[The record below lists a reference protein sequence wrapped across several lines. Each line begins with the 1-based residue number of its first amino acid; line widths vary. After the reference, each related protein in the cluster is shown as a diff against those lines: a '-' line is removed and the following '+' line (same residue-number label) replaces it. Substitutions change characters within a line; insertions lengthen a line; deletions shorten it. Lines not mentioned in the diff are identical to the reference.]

1 VSLDDRAGA
10 ALPGVGRRWP
20 LRVAVGSAAVAVA
33 GLATTGAG
41 GWYYADELLQVRPE
55 PPDYPVEVVAVVG
68 STVTLSG
75 AGAQE
80 PGVVGLEWPG
90 GFARVGPDIDVAGEY
105 VLRSISGYPQLP
117 AVGTNVRVA
126 YYAAPADLH
135 DLSRVAGLDARVIEF
150 DGPLGR
156 YPATYVPADGDR
168 WLIHVHGRG
177 ATRGQAYRLVPA
189 VHRLG
194 LPQLSIAYRNDDGA
208 PEGPHREYGLG
219 WTESEDLAAAIDW
232 ARSQGARDVV
242 LTGYSMG
249 GAIVGNHLRVA
260 GSAGVAGV
268 IYDSPVLSWP
278 DILVYQARLRGVP
291 AFGATVAASVVRAR
305 TGINVW
311 AMDQVAHADR
321 LDVPVLLVHGSA
333 DTTVPV
339 TSSERFAAARPDLV
353 TFLRTEAEHV
363 RSWNLGPSVYEG
375 AVEEFLTGLPALGA
389 DEADDAAVQV

>member
-1 VSLDDRAGA
+1 M
-10 ALPGVGRRWP
+10 
-20 LRVAVGSAAVAVA
+20 GSAAVAVA

-55 PPDYPVEVVAVVG
+55 PPDYPIEVVAVVG

-75 AGAQE
+75 PGAAE
-80 PGVVGLEWPG
+80 PGVVGLQWPG
-90 GFARVGPDIDVAGEY
+90 GFARVGREIDVAGEY
-105 VLRSISGYPQLP
+105 VLRSIQPYPQLP

-126 YYAAPADLH
+126 YYAAPDDLR
-135 DLSRVAGLDARVIEF
+135 DLSRVAGVAARTIEF

-156 YPATYVPADGDR
+156 YPATYLPAGGER
-168 WLIHVHGRG
+168 WLVHVHGRG
-177 ATRGQAYRLVPA
+177 ASRAQAYRLVPA

-194 LPQLSIAYRNDDGA
+194 LPQLSISYRNDDGA

-219 WTESEDLAAAIDW
+219 WTESEDLAAALDW
-232 ARSQGARDVV
+232 AREQGAREFV
-242 LTGYSMG
+242 LAGYSMG

-260 GSAGVAGV
+260 GSDDVAGV
-268 IYDSPVLSWP
+268 VYDSPVLSWL

-311 AMDQVAHADR
+311 AMDQVAHADG
-321 LDVPVLLVHGSA
+321 LDVPVLLFHGSG

-339 TSSERFAAARPDLV
+339 TSSDRFAQARPDLV
-353 TFLRTEAEHV
+353 TFVRTEAEHV
-363 RSWNLGPSVYEG
+363 RNWNLDPAGYE
-375 AVEEFLTGLPALGA
+375 AALTAFLTGPAARARAGERDGGA
-389 DEADDAAVQV
+389 GHAAVAREV

>member
-1 VSLDDRAGA
+1 M
-10 ALPGVGRRWP
+10 
-20 LRVAVGSAAVAVA
+20 
-33 GLATTGAG
+33 
-41 GWYYADELLQVRPE
+41 QVRPE

-105 VLRSISGYPQLP
+105 VLRSISPYPQLP
-117 AVGTNVRVA
+117 AVGTKVRVA
-126 YYAAPADLH
+126 YYAAPADLY
-135 DLSRVAGLDARVIEF
+135 DLSRVAGLDAQVIEF

-260 GSAGVAGV
+260 GSDGVAGV
-268 IYDSPVLSWP
+268 VYDSPVLSWP

-321 LDVPVLLVHGSA
+321 LDLPVLLVHGSA

-339 TSSERFAAARPDLV
+339 TSSERFAEARPDLV

-363 RSWNLGPSVYEG
+363 RSWNLDPSAYED
-375 AVEEFLTGLPALGA
+375 AVERFLTGLPSGTRGDDGA
-389 DEADDAAVQV
+389 RVGTEG

>member
-1 VSLDDRAGA
+1 MTLDDRAA
-10 ALPGVGRRWP
+10 TLGRRWP

-55 PPDYPVEVVAVVG
+55 PPDYPIEVVAVVG

-75 AGAQE
+75 PGADE
-80 PGVVGLEWPG
+80 PGVVGLQWPG
-90 GFARVGPDIDVAGEY
+90 GFARVGPDIDLTGEY
-105 VLRSISGYPQLP
+105 VLRSIQPYPQLP
-117 AVGTNVRVA
+117 AVGANVRVA
-126 YYAAPADLH
+126 YYAAPDDLR
-135 DLSRVAGLDARVIEF
+135 DLSRVAGVAARAVEY
-150 DGPLGR
+150 DGPLGS
-156 YPATYVPADGDR
+156 YPATYLPGDGER
-168 WLIHVHGRG
+168 WMIHVHGRG
-177 ATRGQAYRLVPA
+177 ATRAQAYRLVPA

-194 LPQLSIAYRNDDGA
+194 LPQLSVGYRNDDDA

-219 WTESEDLAAAIDW
+219 WTESEDLAAALDW
-232 ARSQGARDVV
+232 ARGQGAREFV

-260 GSAGVAGV
+260 GSDGVAGV
-268 IYDSPVLSWP
+268 VYDSPVLSWL
-278 DILVYQARLRGVP
+278 DILAYQARLRGVP

-321 LDVPVLLVHGSA
+321 LDVPVLLVHGSG

-339 TSSERFAAARPDLV
+339 TSSDRFAEARPDLV
-353 TFLRTEAEHV
+353 TYVRGEAEHV
-363 RSWNLGPSVYEG
+363 RNWNLDPAGYED
-375 AVEEFLTGLPALGA
+375 AVTTFLTSLPARGA
-389 DEADDAAVQV
+389 DAAVAV

>member
-1 VSLDDRAGA
+1 MTLDDGA
-10 ALPGVGRRWP
+10 AALGRRWP

-55 PPDYPVEVVAVVG
+55 PPDYPVEVIAVVG
-68 STVTLSG
+68 TTVTLSG
-75 AGAQE
+75 PGADE

-90 GFARVGPDIDVAGEY
+90 GFARVGREIDVAGEY
-105 VLRSISGYPQLP
+105 VLRSIQPYPQLP
-117 AVGTNVRVA
+117 SVGTQVRVA
-126 YYAAPADLH
+126 YYAAPDDLR
-135 DLSRVAGLDARVIEF
+135 DLSRVAGVAARRIEF

-156 YPATYVPADGDR
+156 YPATYLPGDGER
-168 WLIHVHGRG
+168 WMVHVHGRG
-177 ATRGQAYRLVPA
+177 ATRGQAYRLIPA

-219 WTESEDLAAAIDW
+219 WTESEDLAAALDW
-232 ARSQGARDVV
+232 AREQGAREFV

-249 GAIVGNHLRVA
+249 GAIVGNLLRLA
-260 GSAGVAGV
+260 GSDGVAGV
-268 IYDSPVLSWP
+268 VYDSPVLSWL
-278 DILVYQARLRGVP
+278 DILAYQARLRGVP

-321 LDVPVLLVHGSA
+321 LDVPVLLFHGSG

-339 TSSERFAAARPDLV
+339 TSSDRFAAARPDLV
-353 TFLRTEAEHV
+353 TYLRGEAEHV
-363 RSWNLGPSVYEG
+363 RNWNLDPAAYEA
-375 AVEEFLTGLPALGA
+375 AVTAFLTSLPAH
-389 DEADDAAVQV
+389 AAVRA

>member
-1 VSLDDRAGA
+1 M
-10 ALPGVGRRWP
+10 
-20 LRVAVGSAAVAVA
+20 GSAAVAVA

-41 GWYYADELLQVRPE
+41 GWYYADELLQVRTA
-55 PPDYPVEVVAVVG
+55 PPDYPIEVVAIAG

-75 AGAQE
+75 PGAQE

-90 GFARVGPDIDVAGEY
+90 GFARLGPEIDLDGEY

-126 YYAAPADLH
+126 HHAAPADLN
-135 DLSRVAGLDARVIEF
+135 DLSHVAGLDAHVIDF

-177 ATRGQAYRLVPA
+177 STRSQAYRLVPA

-194 LPQLSIAYRNDDGA
+194 LPQLSITYRNDDGA
-208 PEGPHREYGLG
+208 PDGPNRAYGLG

-232 ARSQGARDVV
+232 ARAHGARDVV

-249 GAIVGNHLRVA
+249 GAIVGNHLRVS
-260 GSAGVAGV
+260 GSSGVAGV
-268 IYDSPVLSWP
+268 IYDSPALSWP

-291 AFGATVAASVVRAR
+291 TFSATVAASVVRAR

-311 AMDQVAHADR
+311 AMDQVTHADQ
-321 LDVPVLLVHGSA
+321 LDLPVLLIHGTA

-339 TSSERFAAARPDLV
+339 TSSERFADARPDLV
-353 TFLRTEAEHV
+353 TFVRTEAEHV
-363 RSWNLGPSVYEG
+363 RSWNLDPSSYES
-375 AVEEFLTGLPALGA
+375 AVERFLTALPAGA
-389 DEADDAAVQV
+389 HGDDDARVGSEG

>member
-1 VSLDDRAGA
+1 MTLDDRAGA
-10 ALPGVGRRWP
+10 ALGRRWP

-55 PPDYPVEVVAVVG
+55 PPDHPVEVIAVVG
-68 STVTLSG
+68 STVTLAGPG
-75 AGAQE
+75 ADE

-90 GFARVGPDIDVAGEY
+90 GFARVGRDIDVSGEY
-105 VLRSISGYPQLP
+105 VLRSIQPYPQLP
-117 AVGTNVRVA
+117 AVGTKVRVA
-126 YYAAPADLH
+126 YYAAPDDLR
-135 DLSRVAGLDARVIEF
+135 DLSRVAGGAARAVEF

-177 ATRGQAYRLVPA
+177 ATRGQAYRLVPT

-219 WTESEDLAAAIDW
+219 WTESEDLAAALDW
-232 ARSQGARDVV
+232 ARAQGAREFV

-249 GAIVGNHLRVA
+249 GAIVGNHLRTQ
-260 GSAGVAGV
+260 GSDGVAGV
-268 IYDSPVLSWP
+268 IYDSPVLSWL

-291 AFGATVAASVVRAR
+291 SFGATVAASVVRAR

-321 LDVPVLLVHGSA
+321 LDVPVLLVHGSG
-333 DTTVPV
+333 DTTVPM
-339 TSSERFAAARPDLV
+339 TSSDRFAEARPDLV
-353 TFLRTEAEHV
+353 TYVRTEAEHV
-363 RSWNLGPSVYEG
+363 RSWNQDPAGYEA
-375 AVEEFLTGLPALGA
+375 AVTAFLTGLPARSV
-389 DEADDAAVQV
+389 DAAVQV

>member
-1 VSLDDRAGA
+1 M
-10 ALPGVGRRWP
+10 
-20 LRVAVGSAAVAVA
+20 GSAAVAVA

-55 PPDYPVEVVAVVG
+55 PPDYPIEVVAVVG

-75 AGAQE
+75 PGAQE

-105 VLRSISGYPQLP
+105 VLRSIEPYPQLP
-117 AVGTNVRVA
+117 AVGTQVRVA
-126 YYAAPADLH
+126 YYAAPNALR
-135 DLSRVAGLDARVIEF
+135 DLSRVAGVAARRVDF

-168 WLIHVHGRG
+168 WLVHVHGRG
-177 ATRGQAYRLVPA
+177 ATRGQAYRLVPT

-219 WTESEDLAAAIDW
+219 WTESEDLAAALDW
-232 ARSQGARDVV
+232 AREQGAREFV

-260 GSAGVAGV
+260 GSDDVVGVV
-268 IYDSPVLSWP
+268 YDSPVLSWL
-278 DILVYQARLRGVP
+278 DILAYQARLRGVP

-321 LDVPVLLVHGSA
+321 LDVPVLLIHGSG

-339 TSSERFAAARPDLV
+339 TSSDRFAAARPDLV
-353 TFLRTEAEHV
+353 TYLRTQAEHV
-363 RSWNLGPSVYEG
+363 RNWNLDPAGYEA
-375 AVEEFLTGLPALGA
+375 AVAAFLTSLPALGA
-389 DEADDAAVQV
+389 DDGAAVQV